1 MLQGYVP
8 YIIIGVVAALLIA
21 ATVVAA
27 RLAWRKQ
34 VRRYIVGLVGR
45 AEDIRAGLKA
55 LDSVVG
61 GLISGGV
68 EGLLAFAGSDSDERH
83 AVAEI
88 ASRMRIASNEL
99 AEQPLPKRLWPL
111 ADRLGEAAGTLAETA
126 SRVGEAEGEAVLDAL
141 AELDLR
147 PVRDALAASE
157 EHVAVLAKEYELT
170 DSAVYGG
177 GLYI

>member
-27 RLAWRKQ
+27 RLAWRTQ

-99 AEQPLPKRLWPL
+99 TEQPLPKRL
-111 ADRLGEAAGTLAETA
+111 
-126 SRVGEAEGEAVLDAL
+126 
-141 AELDLR
+141 
-147 PVRDALAASE
+147 
-157 EHVAVLAKEYELT
+157 
-170 DSAVYGG
+170 
-177 GLYI
+177 